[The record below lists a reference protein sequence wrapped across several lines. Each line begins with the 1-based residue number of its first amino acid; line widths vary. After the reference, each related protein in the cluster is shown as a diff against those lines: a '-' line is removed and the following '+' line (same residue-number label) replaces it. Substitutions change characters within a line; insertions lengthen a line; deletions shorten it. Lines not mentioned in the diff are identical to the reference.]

1 MSSEQITEAPLEVDE
16 KQEVATR
23 RTKVMV
29 INPIGFMSLFT
40 QGLRFRK
47 QTQIVS
53 GVPEDA
59 KLIGLTYDTR
69 RDLILLVVESEE
81 FDEVPITEV
90 PPFLMLKIQ
99 TQFGTTKKKNV
110 PKRKK

>member
-1 MSSEQITEAPLEVDE
+1 MPEQITEPIMEIDENPEVT
-16 KQEVATR
+16 TR
-23 RTKVMV
+23 RIKTMV

-59 KLIGLTYDTR
+59 RLVGMAYDTR
-69 RDLILLVVESEE
+69 RDLVLMMIESAS
-81 FDEVPITEV
+81 FDEVPVTEQ

-99 TQFGTTKKKNV
+99 TQFGITKKKNV